1 MEEEEE
7 EQNGGEDTTATTAVE
22 EETKVEEVKKA
33 VEPTPAPVSQT
44 KTLSKKEQKK
54 REMEE
59 LEALLGATTTPVVS

>member
-1 MEEEEE
+1 
-7 EQNGGEDTTATTAVE
+7 
-22 EETKVEEVKKA
+22 
-33 VEPTPAPVSQT
+33 VSQT